1 MPTRFYTG
9 HTAAGSAATALILSS
24 FRLHGALLAAGDRL
38 TGPVGL
44 TAARWQ
50 VLGSVVGAAQPSP
63 VAHVARDMSLTR
75 QSVQR
80 LADQLVAD
88 GLLAFEDNPHHKRAP
103 LVVLTERGR
112 KAFESVTA
120 RQVPWVNRMTRGFAL
135 GDIETAT
142 SVLRRLEERANAI
155 DPISSP
161 ESRPALRPR
170 ARGRRR

>member
-1 MPTRFYTG
+1 MPTRFYPG
-9 HTAAGSAATALILSS
+9 HTAAGSAATALILTS

-50 VLGSVVGAAQPSP
+50 VLGSVAGAAQPAP
-63 VAHVARDMSLTR
+63 VAHVAREMGLTR

-103 LVVLTERGR
+103 LVVLTEHGR
-112 KAFESVTA
+112 KACDAVTA
-120 RQVPWVNRMTRGFAL
+120 RQVPWANHLARGCAL
-135 GDIETAT
+135 GDIETAI
-142 SVLRRLEERANAI
+142 SVLRRLEERVNAI
-155 DPISSP
+155 DPAPSEGP
-161 ESRPALRPR
+161 RPAPCGR
-170 ARGRRR
+170 ARGGRR